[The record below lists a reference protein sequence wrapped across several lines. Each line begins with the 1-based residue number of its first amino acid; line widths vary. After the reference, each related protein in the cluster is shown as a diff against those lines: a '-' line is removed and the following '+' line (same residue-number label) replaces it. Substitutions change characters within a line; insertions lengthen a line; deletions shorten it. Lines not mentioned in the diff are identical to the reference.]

1 MAKLIINNS
10 NTILSYPVISDS
22 YANLKNALDIWIKFT
37 SYLKPEEILLLEQ
50 LENKN
55 TNSNETEEL
64 DEYLRI
70 KKQLKVS
77 KLLLKYKNKECNKE
91 EHDYVLNFMR
101 TSLKSFI
108 QSRLTNE
115 EQELSFRF
123 ISELETNDK
132 LKEYVE
138 LHQKE
143 PYEKLSIY
151 NSYVLFNAKERLY
164 YLEQK
169 QLNEKIT
176 NAQIKNSI
184 NLRKNLVKDFGRSI
198 FY

>member
-22 YANLKNALDIWIKFT
+22 CANLKNTLDIWIKFT

-55 TNSNETEEL
+55 TNSIETEEL

-91 EHDYVLNFMR
+91 EHDYVFNFMH

-115 EQELSFRF
+115 ERELSFRF

-176 NAQIKNSI
+176 NDRIKNSI
-184 NLRKNLVKDFGRSI
+184 NLRKNLSKDFGHSI

>member
-10 NTILSYPVISDS
+10 NTILSYSIISDS
-22 YANLKNALDIWIKFT
+22 YANLENALDRWIKFT
-37 SYLKPEEILLLEQ
+37 SYLKPEEILLLEK

-55 TNSNETEEL
+55 TNSIETEEL

-184 NLRKNLVKDFGRSI
+184 NLRKNLVKDFGCSI

>member
-1 MAKLIINNS
+1 M
-10 NTILSYPVISDS
+10 
-22 YANLKNALDIWIKFT
+22 
-37 SYLKPEEILLLEQ
+37 
-50 LENKN
+50 ENKN
-55 TNSNETEEL
+55 TNSIETEEL

-184 NLRKNLVKDFGRSI
+184 NLRKNLVKDFGCSI